1 MGNVSPSTSAEDQY
15 EKGCQV
21 ARTANTGTR
30 TLETQDVDWEVD
42 AVAWL
47 EDKQRADAAK
57 KDMDKRRTTLMGAIT
72 ELGDEDDKGHVTLE
86 LSHQVGGYVALQRQ
100 RRVSV
105 SKDEE
110 VIEEILEAKGLKDRC
125 VKMVP
130 QVDEDAVM
138 ACLYEGLLTEEDI
151 YAMFPEKVTFALVA
165 VKP

>member
-1 MGNVSPSTSAEDQY
+1 M
-15 EKGCQV
+15 
-21 ARTANTGTR
+21 
-30 TLETQDVDWEVD
+30 ETQDVDWEVD

-47 EDKQRADAAK
+47 EAKQRADAAK